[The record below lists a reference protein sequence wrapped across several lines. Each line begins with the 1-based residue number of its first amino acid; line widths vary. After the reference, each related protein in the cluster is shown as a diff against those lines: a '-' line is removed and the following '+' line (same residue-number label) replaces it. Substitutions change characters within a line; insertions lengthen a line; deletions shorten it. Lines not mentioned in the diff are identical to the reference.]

1 MEEEIKEFAFLKT
14 SSHKDLKKLTDCL
27 IFGVGNTGIHK
38 KARWADELS
47 KTQAYKD
54 HKEDS
59 LQNAVDVIIDEF
71 LRCGGST
78 IMNKKRDGGVPYIE
92 ILRDIC
98 DRLYIYWHDDM
109 PVTMIEKNLIIY
121 VIERCLISNPQIVN
135 ELYSKW
141 CEKLIIYQSNEL
153 SKMDC
158 IMDFCLAKSNLI
170 KTMAFIINELDK
182 MVNTKAKDYNGWLK
196 EIYKQVN
203 SPSARTPLGVA
214 NKALHYFNPIAL
226 QGAAYDVTFPAT
238 LYIIYMRI
246 KEQLGPNMNKY
257 KFNVGDKVIL
267 KDRSDEKYNILT
279 ITSVIEE
286 KRCYTCHQ
294 DSIIK
299 FEEEDKWIKVK

>member
-1 MEEEIKEFAFLKT
+1 MEEQIKEFAFLKK
-14 SSHKDLKKLTDCL
+14 SSHKDLKKLADCL

-38 KARWADELS
+38 KARLADELS
-47 KTQAYKD
+47 KTQAYKE
-54 HKEDS
+54 HQKDS

-121 VIERCLISNPQIVN
+121 VMERCLISNPQIVN
-135 ELYSKW
+135 DLYSKW
-141 CEKLIIYQSNEL
+141 CEELIIYQSNEL
-153 SKMDC
+153 SQEFKMDC
-158 IMDFCLAKSNLI
+158 IMDFSLAKSNLI

-238 LYIIYMRI
+238 LYIIYMR
-246 KEQLGPNMNKY
+246 NKKVIEE
-257 KFNVGDKVIL
+257 KFKFKVGDKINL
-267 KDRSDEKYNILT
+267 IGRSDEEYNILT

-286 KRCYTCHQ
+286 KKCYTCNQ
-294 DSIIK
+294 SSIIH
-299 FEEEDKWIKVK
+299 FEDEDKWRKVK

>member
-1 MEEEIKEFAFLKT
+1 MEEEIKEFAFLKK

-170 KTMAFIINELDK
+170 KTMAFI
-182 MVNTKAKDYNGWLK
+182 
-196 EIYKQVN
+196 QVN